1 MRRRRNRHRSRQKG
15 FFTFSGHHR
24 ALGAQAPPCI
34 TLDRGATTMNARLAA
49 LALAAT
55 LAACTTTSPDVVRRE
70 DANRMSTV
78 TDAVVLSVRPV
89 TVEGQQS
96 GVGGAAGGVV
106 GAIAGGSV
114 GSGRRDSTVGG
125 VLGAVAGAVVGNA
138 IERASTRE
146 EAVEVMVQLRN
157 GERRAIVQAKGT
169 EELRA
174 GDPVIIVTTG
184 GKVRVTRA
192 PAVVPATPAG
202 APAQRS

>member
-1 MRRRRNRHRSRQKG
+1 
-15 FFTFSGHHR
+15 
-24 ALGAQAPPCI
+24 
-34 TLDRGATTMNARLAA
+34 MNARLAA

-106 GAIAGGSV
+106 GAVAGSSM
-114 GSGRRDSTVGG
+114 GSGRRDSTVGS

-138 IERASTRE
+138 IERAATKE

-192 PAVVPATPAG
+192 PSVVPATPAG
-202 APAQRS
+202 VPSQRS

>member
-1 MRRRRNRHRSRQKG
+1 
-15 FFTFSGHHR
+15 
-24 ALGAQAPPCI
+24 
-34 TLDRGATTMNARLAA
+34 MNARLTA

-106 GAIAGGSV
+106 GAVAGSSM
-114 GSGRRDSTVGG
+114 GSGRRDSTVGS

-138 IERASTRE
+138 IERVTTKE

-192 PAVVPATPAG
+192 PAVVPVMPAG

>member
-1 MRRRRNRHRSRQKG
+1 
-15 FFTFSGHHR
+15 
-24 ALGAQAPPCI
+24 
-34 TLDRGATTMNARLAA
+34 MNARLTA

-106 GAIAGGSV
+106 GAIAGGSI
-114 GSGRRDSTVGG
+114 GSGRRDNTVGG

-138 IERASTRE
+138 IERSATKE
-146 EAVEVMVQLRN
+146 EALEVMVQLRN

-202 APAQRS
+202 VPAQRS